1 MRVVWGTKATK
12 LTAVHERGLTPLTSL
27 AGLKRQA
34 KLFNL
39 AQSIFFPFINVQLV
53 PSGIHLSQVRY
64 TEITFC
70 LVTYCSR
77 FPLTRVPKPHWLKT
91 PLAKIVASPWANS
104 RPLRCPETAYCL
116 ATGGSRSPLAVSL
129 IKFFLRGKS
138 IFPQSPLSL
147 CKPYT

>member
-1 MRVVWGTKATK
+1 MQGSFGIPALVALPVYAQVKMRVVWGTKATK

-77 FPLTRVPKPHWLKT
+77 FPLTRVPKPQ
-91 PLAKIVASPWANS
+91 PQAS
-104 RPLRCPETAYCL
+104 
-116 ATGGSRSPLAVSL
+116 
-129 IKFFLRGKS
+129 S
-138 IFPQSPLSL
+138 IM
-147 CKPYT
+147 T